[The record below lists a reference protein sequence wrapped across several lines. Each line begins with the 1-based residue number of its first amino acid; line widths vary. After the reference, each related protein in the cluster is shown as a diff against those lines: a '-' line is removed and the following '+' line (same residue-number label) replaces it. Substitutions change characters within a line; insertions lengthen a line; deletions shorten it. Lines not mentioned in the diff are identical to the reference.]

1 MVEEYVERQYTPAAT
16 AVELADAEGFRAA
29 RELAAYRQRLS
40 GSWPHIRVTSC
51 DLSLNG
57 SDTPVLGERVAVR
70 ASVDLA
76 GLSTSDV
83 QVQAVIGRVA
93 DSDEL
98 FDVVTVPMTPDG
110 NGQYAAE
117 VALPHAGALGV
128 TARVLPNH
136 ELLASPVEL
145 GRVVHAN

>member
-1 MVEEYVERQYTPAAT
+1 
-16 AVELADAEGFRAA
+16 
-29 RELAAYRQRLS
+29 
-40 GSWPHIRVTSC
+40 VTSC

-57 SDTPVLGERVAVR
+57 SDTPVLGERVFVR

-98 FDVVTVPMTPDG
+98 YDVVTVPMTPSSDG
-110 NGQYAAE
+110 TYTAE
-117 VALPHAGALGV
+117 VALPHAGSLGV
-128 TARVLPNH
+128 TARVLPTH
-136 ELLASPVEL
+136 ELLATPVEL
-145 GRVVHAN
+145 GRVVLA